1 MSTSTIDHTRYS
13 RYIRTDEDRPDL
25 GLFAEAVK
33 DDAIALA
40 EAEKDLA
47 IITASEKVGEIAGKV
62 GIGAV
67 SIILGMIVLILLSV
81 ALGIAFGN
89 WFNDMALGFV
99 AAAGVYIILG
109 VIFMMVWN
117 STLKDKLTLS
127 IINAIHE
134 KV

>member
-1 MSTSTIDHTRYS
+1 MPTTTTDYS
-13 RYIRTDEDRPDL
+13 RYTRYIRINEDRPDL
-25 GLFAEAVK
+25 GVYMDAVK
-33 DDAIALA
+33 EDAIALA

-47 IITASEKVGEIAGKV
+47 ILTASEKAGEIAGKIGV
-62 GIGAV
+62 GVVGVVIGMFV
-67 SIILGMIVLILLSV
+67 LGLLSV

-99 AAAGVYIILG
+99 AAAGVYVLLG
-109 VIFMMVWN
+109 VIFMVIWN
-117 STLKDKLTLS
+117 STLKDKVTLS

>member
-1 MSTSTIDHTRYS
+1 MSSTIDYS
-13 RYIRTDEDRPDL
+13 RYARYIHSNEDRPDL
-25 GLFAEAVK
+25 GLFMGAVK

-47 IITASEKVGEIAGKV
+47 IITTSEKAGEIAGKI

-67 SIILGMIVLILLSV
+67 SVILGMIVLILLSI
-81 ALGIAFGN
+81 ALGIAFGK

-99 AAAGVYIILG
+99 AAAGVYILLG
-109 VIFMMVWN
+109 AIFMVIWN